1 VFRMDKKEEILE
13 DAQEEERPSK
23 DMRPVKDAREIQL
36 LEQGYIPKLSKT
48 GEKFKGKNKIII
60 G

>member
-1 VFRMDKKEEILE
+1 MEKKQEILE
-13 DAQEEERPSK
+13 DAQEEERPLK
-23 DMRPVKDAREIQL
+23 DLRPVKDAREIQL
-36 LEQGYIPKLSKT
+36 LEQGYVPKLSKT